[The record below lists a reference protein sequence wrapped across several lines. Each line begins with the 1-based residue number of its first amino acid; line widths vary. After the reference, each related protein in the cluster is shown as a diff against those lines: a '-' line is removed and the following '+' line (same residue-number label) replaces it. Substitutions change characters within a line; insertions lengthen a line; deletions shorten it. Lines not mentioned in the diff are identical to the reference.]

1 MKEIALPLH
10 PAPARVW
17 IAVVALGIC
26 AFSIVT
32 SELAPVGMLNA
43 LAADFHQTES
53 GVGLAVTAYGWVGA
67 LAALLSGAMPARI
80 SRKALL
86 VGLMLI
92 LALSC
97 LAATRSYSMFALM
110 SARMIGAL
118 AHGAFWALIG
128 IVAAQLVPPH
138 RLGLATAI
146 IFGGVSAASVVGVP
160 LASFIATLAGWR
172 LAFMSMALLS
182 LAAAAVL
189 CSTLPPLAAPAPVRL
204 RVYRDIFRNP
214 LLGGLYGATACII
227 TAHFAAFTYIEPLLI
242 NLQGVPATAL
252 SGLLLSGVSGLLGN
266 VIAGKLIDRHLKGL
280 IFAALLLSGGALA
293 LLGAARLAPLP
304 FCFSGLLLALW
315 GAGIAIVFVGLQTWL
330 LRSAGAVAQPA
341 SAIYV
346 AIFNAAIGTGA
357 FVGGQLIA
365 SAGLSGMVWL
375 AAGIMVGSTLL
386 IALLKAPLPGQI
398 SAATAGA

>member
-92 LALSC
+92 LAFSC

-189 CSTLPPLAAPAPVRL
+189 CCARRCPRWPPQPPSGCVFIAISSAIRCSVACMAPRPASLPLTLPPSP
-204 RVYRDIFRNP
+204 
-214 LLGGLYGATACII
+214 
-227 TAHFAAFTYIEPLLI
+227 
-242 NLQGVPATAL
+242 
-252 SGLLLSGVSGLLGN
+252 
-266 VIAGKLIDRHLKGL
+266 
-280 IFAALLLSGGALA
+280 
-293 LLGAARLAPLP
+293 
-304 FCFSGLLLALW
+304 
-315 GAGIAIVFVGLQTWL
+315 
-330 LRSAGAVAQPA
+330 
-341 SAIYV
+341 
-346 AIFNAAIGTGA
+346 
-357 FVGGQLIA
+357 
-365 SAGLSGMVWL
+365 
-375 AAGIMVGSTLL
+375 TLNRC
-386 IALLKAPLPGQI
+386 
-398 SAATAGA
+398 

>member
-1 MKEIALPLH
+1 
-10 PAPARVW
+10 
-17 IAVVALGIC
+17 
-26 AFSIVT
+26 
-32 SELAPVGMLNA
+32 
-43 LAADFHQTES
+43 
-53 GVGLAVTAYGWVGA
+53 VGA

-86 VGLMLI
+86 VGLMLT

-172 LAFMSMALLS
+172 HAFLAMALLS

-189 CSTLPPLAAPAPVRL
+189 CSTLPALAASTPSGCVFIAISSAIRCSVAC
-204 RVYRDIFRNP
+204 
-214 LLGGLYGATACII
+214 GATACII

-252 SGLLLSGVSGLLGN
+252 SGLLLLSGVSGLVGN

-280 IFAALLLSGGALA
+280 I
-293 LLGAARLAPLP
+293 
-304 FCFSGLLLALW
+304 
-315 GAGIAIVFVGLQTWL
+315 L
-330 LRSAGAVAQPA
+330 LRCC
-341 SAIYV
+341 
-346 AIFNAAIGTGA
+346 
-357 FVGGQLIA
+357 
-365 SAGLSGMVWL
+365 
-375 AAGIMVGSTLL
+375 
-386 IALLKAPLPGQI
+386 
-398 SAATAGA
+398 